1 MFQRRTIEVETPTG
15 KGQVALVE
23 FGDPARPVDVVFSH
37 ANGFNAYTYRSI
49 LDPLAADLRVVA
61 YDLRGHGR
69 TTLPVPTEARPDWWD
84 LCDDLLAVMD
94 ALALEKPVVLAG
106 HSFGATVSLMAAQR
120 RPEAVK
126 ALALFDP
133 VLYPNLP
140 GLQLRDTPMV
150 EAALRRRSF
159 FESRAAA
166 IEKWRGR
173 GAFAAWP
180 EEILADYTVDGLIT
194 EGDGVRLACSP
205 AWEASSYMAQGQNGV
220 ELLLGA
226 GRPVLALIAEQ
237 NSTCQVKP
245 DNPRLPLPADGAG
258 GSGAR
263 NADGRRPLIGRG

>member
-120 RPEAVK
+120 RPTRHPQGERAPFVQ
-126 ALALFDP
+126 AASVTPPLMPMVDRALRPSPLRTMASHAIVRAPLAL
-133 VLYPNLP
+133 
-140 GLQLRDTPMV
+140 LR
-150 EAALRRRSF
+150 S
-159 FESRAAA
+159 
-166 IEKWRGR
+166 
-173 GAFAAWP
+173 
-180 EEILADYTVDGLIT
+180 
-194 EGDGVRLACSP
+194 SP
-205 AWEASSYMAQGQNGV
+205 AVW
-220 ELLLGA
+220 
-226 GRPVLALIAEQ
+226 RALEM
-237 NSTCQVKP
+237 SMSMSLREPP
-245 DNPRLPLPADGAG
+245 DT
-258 GSGAR
+258 
-263 NADGRRPLIGRG
+263 